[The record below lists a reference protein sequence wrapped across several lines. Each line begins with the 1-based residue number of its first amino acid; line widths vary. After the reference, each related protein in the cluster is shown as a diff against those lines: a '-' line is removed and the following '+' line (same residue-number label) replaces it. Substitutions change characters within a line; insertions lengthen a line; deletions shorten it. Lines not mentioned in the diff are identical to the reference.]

1 MQTVTVGNRGRL
13 VLPADVRQRS
23 GIQEGTDLILLE
35 TPDGIALLTRDQLKR
50 RVRGQLAGSSL
61 VDELLAER
69 RRASGI
75 EDA

>member
-23 GIQEGTDLILLE
+23 GIQEGTELILLE

-69 RRASGI
+69 RRASGV

>member
-23 GIQEGTDLILLE
+23 GIQEGTELILLE